1 MKQYINKLEN
11 LHIGISGTCLAFI
24 TLSNSWMI
32 KDIVYLKPIAIT
44 IAIIMLSLILMRL
57 IKFPKVMLNELKDPV
72 LGTFYPTFG
81 MVTWLVWHIFINIFH
96 VYAVLYGYYVLFTIT
111 QF

>member
-44 IAIIMLSLILMRL
+44 IAIIMLSLILIRL

-72 LGTFYPTFG
+72 LGTFYPLDIPLFQEEK
-81 MVTWLVWHIFINIFH
+81 
-96 VYAVLYGYYVLFTIT
+96 AVEPLL
-111 QF
+111 QSLME